1 MTASLLRAAGGC
13 PAPGSAFHFVIS
25 AGRNLVVLFPRP
37 SEGWATGHCPSRE
50 GICWGLLVQVAGTK
64 IPQPGALQQQTLL
77 ALGSGGFRSREVRV
91 LTDLVSG
98 EDLLPV
104 YIWLCPPCFPGHS
117 QGSRD
122 LWWGRE
128 RRRMVEKGEGV
139 RGTGGGGEREK
150 YVSFLK
156 ELTPFTRAPPL

>member
-1 MTASLLRAAGGC
+1 MAVQLQEVPFTLY
-13 PAPGSAFHFVIS
+13 IS

-98 EDLLPV
+98 EDLLPGLHMV
-104 YIWLCPPCFPGHS
+104 VPSVLPWPQP
-117 QGSRD
+117 
-122 LWWGRE
+122 RE
-128 RRRMVEKGEGV
+128 QRFVV
-139 RGTGGGGEREK
+139 GEREK